1 MGKSISR
8 VKGDRR
14 ALRQD
19 WMWNVT
25 NKKAALLELS
35 KQLKKEWEEKVRKPM
50 RKPILRATLA
60 AMRTRVLTV
69 KEMVS
74 L

>member
-1 MGKSISR
+1 MGKSLSR
-8 VKGDRR
+8 GKGDRR

-25 NKKAALLELS
+25 NSKKAALLELS
-35 KQLKKEWEEKVRKPM
+35 KQLKKEWEEKVRETM
-50 RKPILRATLA
+50 RKPILRAMLA

-69 KEMVS
+69 KEI
-74 L
+74 